1 MSLLEVRNIS
11 HNFDKKSLAQ
21 LTDIS
26 FILEKGEILSLI
38 GPSGT
43 GKSTLLNIIL
53 GKLVADKG
61 EVFFNEE
68 LIASPTYRNQE
79 QMKSFA
85 YVPQVSTLDF
95 EKSVFENIG
104 SPLEGLEDEVTIT
117 NKVRDMIEIF
127 GLEYKDHK
135 LPGDLSAGQRQRV
148 EFAKAMVSNPKVLL
162 LDEPFSNLDQFLKEE
177 VISEVFPIFRERGLS
192 VIFVSHNLDEAFSI
206 SDRTMVLAHG
216 KVQQVA
222 EPREIYDNP
231 STVFVARFTGKI
243 NLLASNLV
251 ATHEMETTVK
261 NSLGEFTITGKNFP
275 EGKKFIYL
283 AIRPENVEIGNKGQI
298 AGKVKHIDYRGDRQ
312 FLHIATMDR
321 NKFIVGRPGSE
332 KYSLDQKLK
341 VNLPADKLFFLP
353 I

>member
-21 LTDIS
+21 LSDIS
-26 FILEKGEILSLI
+26 FLLDEGEILSLI

-61 EVFFNEE
+61 EVFFKDE
-68 LIASPTYRNQE
+68 LIASATYRNQE
-79 QMKSFA
+79 LLKNFA
-85 YVPQVSTLDF
+85 FVPQVSTLDF
-95 EKSVFENIG
+95 EKTIFENIS
-104 SPLEGLEDEVTIT
+104 SPLDGIEDEVTAT
-117 NKVRDMIEIF
+117 NRVRDMIEIF

-135 LPGDLSAGQRQRV
+135 YPADLSAGQRQRV

-222 EPREIYDNP
+222 SPREVYEHP
-231 STVFVARFTGKI
+231 ATVFVARFTGKI
-243 NLLASNLV
+243 NLLASNVISSNEDEVL
-251 ATHEMETTVK
+251 VK
-261 NSLGEFTITGKNFP
+261 NSLGEFSVVGRQIP

-283 AIRPENVEIGNKGQI
+283 SIRPENVEISERGQF

-321 NKFIVGRPGSE
+321 NKFIVARPGHE
-332 KYSLDQKLK
+332 HYMVDQKLR
-341 VNLPADKLFFLP
+341 VTLPSNRLFFLP

>member
-1 MSLLEVRNIS
+1 MSILEVRNIS

-53 GKLVADKG
+53 GTLVADSG
-61 EVFFNEE
+61 EVFFDDE
-68 LIASPTYRNQE
+68 LIVSPTYRNQE
-79 QMKSFA
+79 QLKHFA

-95 EKSVFENIG
+95 DKTIFENIS
-104 SPLEGLEDEVTIT
+104 SPLIGLEDEITIT
-117 NKVRDMIEIF
+117 NSVRDMIEIF

-148 EFAKAMVSNPKVLL
+148 EFAKAMVSGPKVLL

-192 VIFVSHNLDEAFSI
+192 VVFVSHNLDEAFSI
-206 SDRTMVLAHG
+206 SDRAMVLAHG

-222 EPREIYDNP
+222 GPREVYANP
-231 STVFVARFTGKI
+231 ATVFVARFTGKI
-243 NLLASNLV
+243 NLLASNVLS
-251 ATHEMETTVK
+251 AHGDETVVK
-261 NSLGEFTITGKNFP
+261 NSLGEFHVTGKTAP

-283 AIRPENVEIGNKGQI
+283 AIRPENVQLGEKGQI
-298 AGKVKHIDYRGDRQ
+298 AGRVKHIDYRGDRQ
-312 FLHIATMDR
+312 FIHIATNDR
-321 NKFIVGRPGSE
+321 NKFIVSRPGTE
-332 KYSLDQKLK
+332 IYKLDQKLR
-341 VNLPADKLFFLP
+341 VTIPVEHSFFLP

>member
-26 FILEKGEILSLI
+26 FLLEKGEILSLI

-61 EVFFNEE
+61 EVFFSDE

-79 QMKSFA
+79 LLKSFA

-95 EKSVFENIG
+95 DKTIFENIG
-104 SPLEGLEDEVTIT
+104 SPIEGLEDEVTVT

-148 EFAKAMVSNPKVLL
+148 EFAKAMVSKPKVLL

-222 EPREIYDNP
+222 SPREVYERP

-243 NLLASNLV
+243 NLLASNV
-251 ATHEMETTVK
+251 VSIHGDQTQVK
-261 NSLGEFTITGKNFP
+261 NSLGEFVVEGVNPP

-283 AIRPENVEIGNKGQI
+283 SIRPENVVIGEQGQFS
-298 AGKVKHIDYRGDRQ
+298 GKVKHIDYRGDRQ

-321 NKFIVGRPGSE
+321 NKFIVSRSGSE
-332 KYSLDQKLK
+332 NYRLDQKIK
-341 VNLPADKLFFLP
+341 VTLPAEKLFFLP